1 MVFQWKMMIFHY
13 FPIIFNIFSSL
24 TRLWSSPT
32 VVRWPRWIF
41 CSIQIVYMNQ
51 RDSFPALLSSKT
63 YRDRSDEITK
73 NFDFF
78 SKKFRI
84 DFFSTFSLKSL
95 VKLIFRLFRLFS
107 IFSIFPR
114 IFDFAKDFFEKIS
127 SRIFFGLKKNSFHF
141 FSRPSN
147 FFASWWIL
155 DRTKVLESPEP
166 PLSFKHHFSRCLGK
180 SSVRKTWLLCV
191 VLESQ
196 INSNFGLWRFI
207 NSVPHCSEQCRSV
220 AAPPHG
226 WG

>member
-78 SKKFRI
+78 SKTFRI

-95 VKLIFRLFRLFS
+95 VKLIFRFFRLF
-107 IFSIFPR
+107 
-114 IFDFAKDFFEKIS
+114 FDFFDFPQNFRFCKGFFFEKNFIS
-127 SRIFFGLKKNSFHF
+127 DFFLSEKTIFFHF

-207 NSVPHCSEQCRSV
+207 NSVPHCSVS
-220 AAPPHG
+220 ALSNGGH
-226 WG
+226 